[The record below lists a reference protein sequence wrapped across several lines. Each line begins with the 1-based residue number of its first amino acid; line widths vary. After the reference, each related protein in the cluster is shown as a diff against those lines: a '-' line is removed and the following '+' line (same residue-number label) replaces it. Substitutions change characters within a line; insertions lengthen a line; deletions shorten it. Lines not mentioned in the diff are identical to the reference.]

1 MHRRPCPGCAA
12 RGRSV
17 TVAVCA
23 GLAASLALA
32 GCPGAERDRFPAR
45 ASRTVVRR
53 IEAGAAR
60 SAATAASQGTAA
72 DPAAPPKPAPA
83 GEVRLA
89 LTDAL
94 RYALANNHDIQ
105 VAGYGPP
112 LADEDVIHAEA
123 LFDPAAFFSNNL
135 SRVNRLPQSISEIG
149 RTPDQ
154 HVIENRWSA
163 QYGVRKRALS
173 GGTVSL
179 YQDLGYLLS
188 NSRYT
193 IPDPQYTANLTTELK
208 QPLLRGFGDPINRGA
223 IRVANL
229 STDVSFQ
236 DFRTKVMTAVTETVS
251 TYWQLAFDLES
262 VRVTRNTLELAREV
276 LRRETERLAD
286 GLSTP
291 LSVDRAQA
299 AVSTREA
306 ELVRAEVR
314 ARNSM
319 DHLKLLLNADEFPLD
334 GNVRVVPGEEP
345 QFYVFEVDRPAAV
358 AKALIH
364 RPDLETART
373 AIAINQVRLDV
384 ADRERLPK
392 LDATLRYT
400 LNGLG
405 HESGDAVEML
415 DPGGPFGWVAGIE
428 FELPLGNRSAE
439 SDRRKRLLE
448 YQQSLVEAD
457 RQISRAIQDVNQ
469 AVRSILSARDEV
481 EATLRA
487 RIAADRTVKGEF
499 VRFEL
504 GQVTNEELLRSQE
517 VLGAAES
524 NHLLALLNFNI
535 ALVNLAKAQGT
546 LLEDHGI
553 EVVRPKGPPSAAE
566 PVRVQFRAPAPP
578 ARPR

>member
-1 MHRRPCPGCAA
+1 MDRRPCPGCAA
-12 RGRSV
+12 KRRAV
-17 TVAVCA
+17 AAAVCA
-23 GLAASLALA
+23 GLAACLALA

-45 ASRTVVRR
+45 ASRTVIRR
-53 IEAGAAR
+53 IEAEAAR
-60 SAATAASQGTAA
+60 SAATAAANQAA
-72 DPAAPPKPAPA
+72 APAAPPKPAA
-83 GEVRLA
+83 DGEARLA
-89 LTDAL
+89 LIDAL
-94 RYALANNHDIQ
+94 RWALANNHDIQ
-105 VAGYGPP
+105 IAGYGPP

-123 LFDPAAFFSNNL
+123 LFDPAVFLSNNF
-135 SRVNRLPQSISEIG
+135 NRTKRPIQTTIDTG
-149 RTPDQ
+149 RTADE
-154 HVIENRWSA
+154 HLIENRWSA
-163 QYGVRKRALS
+163 QYGIRKRALS

-179 YQDLGYLLS
+179 YQDMGYLLS

-208 QPLLRGFGDPINRGA
+208 QPLLKGFGDPVNRGA
-223 IRVANL
+223 IRVASL

-236 DFRTKVMTAVTETVS
+236 DFRAKVMEAVTETVT

-262 VRVTRNTLELAREV
+262 VRVTRSTLDMAREV

-286 GLSTP
+286 GLSTA

-306 ELVRAEVR
+306 GLVRAEVR
-314 ARNSM
+314 ARNTM

-405 HESGDAVEML
+405 HESGDSVEML

-428 FELPLGNRSAE
+428 FELPLGNRSTE
-439 SDRRKRLLE
+439 SDRRKRLIE
-448 YQQSLVEAD
+448 YQRSLLEAD
-457 RQISRAIQDVNQ
+457 RQITRAIQDVNQ
-469 AVRSILSARDEV
+469 AVRTILSARDEV

-524 NHLLALLNFNI
+524 DHLLALLNFNI

-553 EVVRPKGPPSAAE
+553 EVVRPPGPPSVAE
-566 PVRVQFRAPAPP
+566 PVRVQFRAPARP
-578 ARPR
+578 ARPK